1 MKHSAFSP
9 SSYGWVVV
17 LCAFTLMFV
26 GFGAAYSFAAF
37 FRAFQSE
44 FGASRAHVSLVFSL
58 CAFLYFLLGAPGG
71 MLADR
76 YGTRNVALAGVAFMA
91 AGLVAA
97 SAADSVAVLYAT
109 YSIGLGVGIG
119 LTYVPSV
126 GAVQPW
132 FDKRRVFASGIAV
145 SGIGAGNLLAPPLT
159 AWWIEAFGWR
169 GAYLALA
176 ACTLVLGGAAAAAI
190 RNRPAGGARSTDGFT
205 LREAARTR
213 NFWVLY
219 VTLGLAG
226 VGCFVPLV
234 HMGPYAVD
242 AGHPETF
249 AVLLVSLIGLGS
261 LLGRFAIGSIADR
274 FGRMRS
280 LTLMYLGM
288 ALTLVL
294 WWASTG
300 QFALA
305 VTAVGFGISYGGFVA
320 TFPSVVMDLFGARS
334 VSGIIGCLYTAA
346 GVGTLLGPPLA
357 GAAFDAFGSYTAP
370 ILGAALLGFIAAAA
384 SAALLHPAAA
394 RRGAA

>member
-1 MKHSAFSP
+1 
-9 SSYGWVVV
+9 VVV

-37 FRAFQSE
+37 FRAFESE

-76 YGTRNVALAGVAFMA
+76 YGTRNVALAGVVFLA
-91 AGLVAA
+91 AGLAAA
-97 SAADSVAVLYAT
+97 STATSVAVLYAT
-109 YSIGLGVGIG
+109 YSIGLGIGIG

-132 FDKRRVFASGIAV
+132 FDKRRVLASGIAV
-145 SGIGAGNLLAPPLT
+145 SGIGAGNLLAPPLA
-159 AWWIEAFGWR
+159 AWWIAAFGWR

-176 ACTLVLGGAAAAAI
+176 ACVLVLGGAAAAAI
-190 RNRPAGGARSTDGFT
+190 RNRPAGQGRATDGVT
-205 LREAARTR
+205 LHAALRTR

-219 VTLGLAG
+219 VTLALSGF
-226 VGCFVPLV
+226 GCFVPLV
-234 HMGPYAVD
+234 HIGPYAMD
-242 AGHPETF
+242 AGHSESF

-261 LLGRFAIGSIADR
+261 LVGRFAIGSIAER

-280 LTLMYLGM
+280 LALMYLGM
-288 ALTLVL
+288 ALMLAL

-300 QFALA
+300 ALGLSIM
-305 VTAVGFGISYGGFVA
+305 AVGFGICYGGFVA
-320 TFPSVVMDLFGARS
+320 TFPTVVMDLFGARS
-334 VSGIIGCLYTAA
+334 VSGIIGCIYTAA

-357 GAAFDAFGSYTAP
+357 GAAFDSSGSYSLP
-370 ILGAALLGFIAAAA
+370 ILGAAALALIAAAGVR
-384 SAALLHPAAA
+384 LLRAPS
-394 RRGAA
+394 R

>member
-1 MKHSAFSP
+1 LRQ

-37 FRAFQSE
+37 FRAFQAE
-44 FGASRAHVSLVFSL
+44 FAASRAHVSLVFSL

-76 YGTRNVALAGVAFMA
+76 YGTRRVALAGVAFLV

-97 SAADSVAVLYAT
+97 SYARSIGVLYAT
-109 YSIGLGVGIG
+109 YSVGLGIGIG

-132 FDKRRVFASGIAV
+132 FEKRRVLASGIAV

-159 AWWIEAFGWR
+159 AWWIETLGWR

-190 RNRPAGGARSTDGFT
+190 RNRPAGHGRATEGVP
-205 LREAARTR
+205 LRAALGTR

-219 VTLGLAG
+219 GTLVLSGF
-226 VGCFVPLV
+226 GCFVPLV
-234 HMGPYAVD
+234 HIGPYAVD
-242 AGHPETF
+242 AGHPESF

-261 LLGRFAIGSIADR
+261 LIGRFAIGGIAHR
-274 FGRMRS
+274 LGTMAS
-280 LTLMYLGM
+280 LALMYLGM
-288 ALTLVL
+288 ALMLLL

-300 QFALA
+300 AAALSLMA
-305 VTAVGFGISYGGFVA
+305 TGFGICYGGFVA
-320 TFPSVVMDLFGARS
+320 TFPSAVMELFGARS
-334 VSGIIGCLYTAA
+334 VAGIIGCLYTAA
-346 GVGTLLGPPLA
+346 GVGTLFGPPLT
-357 GAAFDAFGSYTAP
+357 GAAFDATGSYAAP
-370 ILGAALLGFIAAAA
+370 ILGAAVLAFLAAAGIA
-384 SAALLHPAAA
+384 TLLRVPPPRAA
-394 RRGAA
+394 GG

>member
-1 MKHSAFSP
+1 LKRSAFSQ

-91 AGLVAA
+91 AGLAAA
-97 SAADSVAVLYAT
+97 SYARSVEVLYAT

-190 RNRPAGGARSTDGFT
+190 RNRPAGGARPTDGFT
-205 LREAARTR
+205 LHEAARTR

-219 VTLGLAG
+219 ATLALAG

-242 AGHPETF
+242 AGHPESF

-261 LLGRFAIGSIADR
+261 LVGRFAIGGIAER

-288 ALTLVL
+288 ALMLLL
-294 WWASTG
+294 WRASTG
-300 QFALA
+300 QLALSA
-305 VTAVGFGISYGGFVA
+305 TAVGFGICYGGFVA

-334 VSGIIGCLYTAA
+334 VSGIIGCLYTGA
-346 GVGTLLGPPLA
+346 GVGTLFGPPLA
-357 GAAFDAFGSYTAP
+357 GAAFDASGSYSAP
-370 ILGAALLGFIAAAA
+370 ILGAALLGFIAAGA
-384 SAALLHPAAA
+384 SAALLRQ
-394 RRGAA
+394 RRAT

>member
-1 MKHSAFSP
+1 LKQD
-9 SSYGWVVV
+9 SYGWVVV

-91 AGLVAA
+91 AGLAAA
-97 SAADSVAVLYAT
+97 SAANSVEVLYAT

-132 FDKRRVFASGIAV
+132 FDKRRVLASGIAV
-145 SGIGAGNLLAPPLT
+145 SGIGAGNLFAPPLT

-190 RNRPAGGARSTDGFT
+190 RNRPAGGARATEGYT
-205 LREAARTR
+205 LREAAGTR

-219 VTLGLAG
+219 VTLVLSGF
-226 VGCFVPLV
+226 GCFVPLV
-234 HMGPYAVD
+234 HIGPYAVD
-242 AGHPETF
+242 AGHPESF

-261 LLGRFAIGSIADR
+261 LVGRFAIGSIADR
-274 FGRMRS
+274 FGRMQS
-280 LTLMYLGM
+280 LALMYLGM
-288 ALTLVL
+288 AAMLVL
-294 WWASTG
+294 WWASTSTL
-300 QFALA
+300 ALS
-305 VTAVGFGISYGGFVA
+305 VMAVGFGISYGGFVA
-320 TFPSVVMDLFGARS
+320 TFPTVVMDLFGARS
-334 VSGIIGCLYTAA
+334 VSGIIGCIYTAA
-346 GVGTLLGPPLA
+346 GIGTLFGPPLA
-357 GAAFDAFGSYTAP
+357 GAAFDATGSYTAP
-370 ILGAALLGFIAAAA
+370 ILGAAVFALIAAAGVR
-384 SAALLHPAAA
+384 LL
-394 RRGAA
+394 RERG

>member
-1 MKHSAFSP
+1 MKQ

-37 FRAFQSE
+37 FRAFESE

-76 YGTRNVALAGVAFMA
+76 YGTRNVALAGVVFLA
-91 AGLVAA
+91 AGLAAA
-97 SAADSVAVLYAT
+97 SYATSVEVLYAT

-132 FDKRRVFASGIAV
+132 FEKRRVLASGIAV
-145 SGIGAGNLLAPPLT
+145 SGIGAGNLLVPPLT
-159 AWWIEAFGWR
+159 AWGIEILGWR

-176 ACTLVLGGAAAAAI
+176 AGALVLGGLAAAAI
-190 RNRPAGGARSTDGFT
+190 RNRPTGQGRATGGIS
-205 LREAARTR
+205 LRAAIRTR

-219 VTLGLAG
+219 VTLVLSGF
-226 VGCFVPLV
+226 GCFVPLV
-234 HMGPYAVD
+234 HLGPYAVD
-242 AGHPETF
+242 AGHPESF

-261 LLGRFAIGSIADR
+261 LVGRFAIGSIADR

-280 LTLMYLGM
+280 LALMYLGM
-288 ALTLVL
+288 ALMLL
-294 WWASTG
+294 MWWASTA
-300 QFALA
+300 ALA
-305 VTAVGFGISYGGFVA
+305 LSFMAVGFGICYGGFVA
-320 TFPSVVMDLFGARS
+320 TFPTVVMDLFGAKS
-334 VSGIIGCLYTAA
+334 VSGIIGSIYTAA
-346 GVGTLLGPPLA
+346 GLGTLLGPPLA
-357 GAAFDAFGSYTAP
+357 GAAFDRTGSYSVP
-370 ILGAALLGFIAAAA
+370 ILGAALLALVAAAGIRF
-384 SAALLHPAAA
+384 LHA
-394 RRGAA
+394 RS

>member
-1 MKHSAFSP
+1 LRQ

-37 FRAFQSE
+37 FRAFESE
-44 FGASRAHVSLVFSL
+44 FGASRAHISLVFSL

-76 YGTRNVALAGVAFMA
+76 FGTRNVALVGIAFLS
-91 AGLVAA
+91 AGLAAA
-97 SAADSVAVLYAT
+97 SYAGSVEVLYAT
-109 YSIGLGVGIG
+109 YSIGLGIGIG

-132 FDKRRVFASGIAV
+132 FEKRRVLASGVAV
-145 SGIGAGNLLAPPLT
+145 SGIGAGNLLAPPLA

-190 RNRPAGGARSTDGFT
+190 RNRPAGHGRATSGVTLSGA
-205 LREAARTR
+205 LRTR

-219 VTLGLAG
+219 VTLALSGF
-226 VGCFVPLV
+226 GCFVPLV
-234 HMGPYAVD
+234 HVGPYAMD
-242 AGHPETF
+242 AGHPESF

-261 LLGRFAIGSIADR
+261 LIGRFGIGTFADR

-280 LTLMYLGM
+280 LALMYLGM
-288 ALTLVL
+288 ALMLML

-300 QFALA
+300 QFALSLM
-305 VTAVGFGISYGGFVA
+305 AVGFGISYGGFVA
-320 TFPSVVMDLFGARS
+320 TFPTVVMDLFGARS
-334 VSGIIGCLYTAA
+334 VAGIIGCIYTAA
-346 GVGTLLGPPLA
+346 GIGTLLGPPLA
-357 GAAFDAFGSYTAP
+357 GAAYDSTGSYSAP
-370 ILGAALLGFIAAAA
+370 ILGAAALALIAAFGVT
-384 SAALLHPAAA
+384 LLRA
-394 RRGAA
+394 RV

>member
-1 MKHSAFSP
+1 MKAPALKP

-37 FRAFQSE
+37 FRAFESE
-44 FGASRAHVSLVFSL
+44 FGASRAHISLVFSL

-76 YGTRNVALAGVAFMA
+76 YGTRNVALAGVGFLA
-91 AGLVAA
+91 AGLAAA
-97 SAADSVAVLYAT
+97 SYATSVEVLYTT

-132 FDKRRVFASGIAV
+132 FEKRRVLASGIAV
-145 SGIGAGNLLAPPLT
+145 SGIGAGNLLVPPLS

-176 ACTLVLGGAAAAAI
+176 ACTLVLGGLAAAAI
-190 RNRPAGGARSTDGFT
+190 RNRPAGQGRATEGVSLRTAMRS
-205 LREAARTR
+205 R

-219 VTLGLAG
+219 GTLVLSGF
-226 VGCFVPLV
+226 GCFVPLV
-234 HMGPYAVD
+234 HLGPYAVD
-242 AGHPETF
+242 AGHPESF

-261 LLGRFAIGSIADR
+261 LVGRFAIGSIADR

-280 LTLMYLGM
+280 LSLMYLGM
-288 ALTLVL
+288 ALMLLT
-294 WWASTG
+294 WWASTA
-300 QFALA
+300 ALA
-305 VTAVGFGISYGGFVA
+305 LSFMAVGFGICYGGFVA
-320 TFPSVVMDLFGARS
+320 TFPTVVMDLFGAKS
-334 VSGIIGCLYTAA
+334 VSGIIGSIYTAA
-346 GVGTLLGPPLA
+346 GLGTLLGPPLA
-357 GAAFDAFGSYTAP
+357 GAAFDRTGSYSAP
-370 ILGAALLGFIAAAA
+370 ILGAAALALIAAVGVRF
-384 SAALLHPAAA
+384 LHA
-394 RRGAA
+394 RS

>member
-1 MKHSAFSP
+1 LKQ

-37 FRAFQSE
+37 FRAFESE

-76 YGTRNVALAGVAFMA
+76 YGTRNVALAGIAFLA
-91 AGLVAA
+91 AGLAAA
-97 SAADSVAVLYAT
+97 SYANSVVLLYAT
-109 YSIGLGVGIG
+109 YSIGLGIGIG

-132 FDKRRVFASGIAV
+132 FEKHRVLASGIAV
-145 SGIGAGNLLAPPLT
+145 SGIGAGNLLVPPL
-159 AWWIEAFGWR
+159 AAAWIEAYGWR
-169 GAYLALA
+169 AAYLLLA

-190 RNRPAGGARSTDGFT
+190 RNRPAGQARATSGLT
-205 LREAARTR
+205 LRAAFRTR

-219 VTLGLAG
+219 VTLALSGFG
-226 VGCFVPLV
+226 VFVPLV
-234 HMGPYAVD
+234 HLGPYAMD
-242 AGHPETF
+242 AGHPESF

-261 LLGRFAIGSIADR
+261 LVGRFGVGSIAER

-280 LTLMYLGM
+280 LALMYFGM
-288 ALTLVL
+288 AAMLFM

-300 QFALA
+300 ALA
-305 VTAVGFGISYGGFVA
+305 LSVMAVGFGIAYGGFVA
-320 TFPSVVMDLFGARS
+320 TFPTVAMDLFGARS
-334 VSGIIGCLYTAA
+334 VSGIIGCIYTAA
-346 GVGTLLGPPLA
+346 GVGTLFGPPVA
-357 GAAFDAFGSYTAP
+357 GAAFDATGSYSAP
-370 ILGAALLGFIAAAA
+370 ILGAALLALIAAGGIT
-384 SAALLHPAAA
+384 LLRAQEK
-394 RRGAA
+394 